1 MSTTSTAPLTRGF
14 DFVIIQ
20 TRDMH
25 KLRAFYEALLNLKAT
40 VEYQDFYVEYDLP
53 DGNTFAIG
61 RDPSA
66 TEFIPTGGV
75 VFGVQDAAA
84 LGKRV
89 TELGGTYVK
98 RFGSGEPGAC
108 FSEWCQDPDGNV
120 FGLHQRT

>member
-1 MSTTSTAPLTRGF
+1 MSTSETAPKARGF

-20 TRDMH
+20 TRDMK
-25 KLRAFYEALLNLKAT
+25 KLRSFYESLLNLKAT
-40 VEYQDFYVEYDLP
+40 VEYQDFYVEYDLS

-61 RDPSA
+61 RDPSS
-66 TEFIPTGGV
+66 TEFLPTGGI
-75 VFGVQDAAA
+75 VFAVDSAEE

-98 RFGSGEPGAC
+98 RFGTGESGAC
-108 FSEWCQDPDGNV
+108 FSEWCKDPDGNV

>member
-1 MSTTSTAPLTRGF
+1 MNAPNTQPRTRGF

-20 TRDMH
+20 TRDMMR
-25 KLRAFYEALLNLKAT
+25 LRAFYEALLDLRAS
-40 VEYQDFYVEYDLP
+40 VEYQEFYVEYDLP

-66 TEFIPTGGV
+66 TEFMPTGGI
-75 VFGVQDAAA
+75 VFGVDDAAA

-89 TELGGTYVK
+89 VELGGTYVK

-108 FSEWCQDPDGNV
+108 FSEWCTDPDGNV

>member
-1 MSTTSTAPLTRGF
+1 MNTSDTAPKTHGL
-14 DFVIIQ
+14 DFVIVQ
-20 TRDMH
+20 TRDM
-25 KLRAFYEALLNLKAT
+25 KSLRAFYEALLGLKAS

-66 TEFIPTGGV
+66 TEFMATGGT
-75 VFGVQDAAA
+75 VFGVEDAEA
-84 LGKRV
+84 LGRRV

-98 RFGSGEPGAC
+98 RFGTGEPGAC
-108 FSEWCQDPDGNV
+108 FSEWCKDPDGNV

>member
-1 MSTTSTAPLTRGF
+1 MSTTDTSPRTRGF

-25 KLRAFYEALLNLKAT
+25 KLRRFYETLLNLKAS
-40 VEYQDFYVEYDLP
+40 VEYQDFYVEYDLS

-61 RDPSA
+61 RDPGA
-66 TEFIPTGGV
+66 TEFMPTGGI
-75 VFGVQDAAA
+75 VFGVDDAEA
-84 LGKRV
+84 LRARV

-108 FSEWCQDPDGNV
+108 FSEWCLDPDGNV